1 MGRAVFSFPESH
13 FLFNRRVW
21 GSGGRRGWGRV
32 ALHEGQGLLWCK
44 LIISFDVSWIRSVRL
59 EKNLHFSFVFK
70 QIVNVSVV
78 GTVALVFLQ
87 NSFYT
92 TSQLSLWFLPNI
104 VHWLFSN
111 TVYGIKWITK
121 GSAPPVLN
129 TRSPSPI
136 ILQLP
141 ASFNFN
147 VANLIQIYNT
157 TERTTAR
164 LSMLCK
170 MRYSTGSSLTKM
182 PKYNPLAIRT
192 QLAP

>member
-1 MGRAVFSFPESH
+1 M
-13 FLFNRRVW
+13 W
-21 GSGGRRGWGRV
+21 GSGGKREWGRV

-70 QIVNVSVV
+70 QIVNFSVV

-92 TSQLSLWFLPNI
+92 TTQLSLWFSPNI

-111 TVYGIKWITK
+111 TVCEIKWITK
-121 GSAPPVLN
+121 GSAPPVFN